1 MKKNYCFKTSNQVA
15 NEIVKSFNYLINKPN
30 RNIIKIDI
38 TNTKNKH
45 IQEFNF
51 RLRKLF
57 NSLRKKHINSII
69 DYLYVIEIPESI
81 SIFDNDLDNL
91 KELKYHS
98 HIVLNTDI
106 NEKDILIEIKI
117 SFPELNTYSI
127 KEKNKSV
134 DVYLENITLR
144 NDLSNYAN
152 YIIKQKNTLTNYSFN
167 YKIK

>member
-1 MKKNYCFKTSNQVA
+1 MKKNYTFKTANQIT
-15 NEIVKSFNYLINKPN
+15 NEIIKSFNYLINKPN
-30 RNIIKIDI
+30 KNIIKIDL

-51 RLRKLF
+51 RLRKCF
-57 NSLRKKHINSII
+57 NLLRKKYTNSII
-69 DYLYVIEIPESI
+69 DYLYIIEIPESI
-81 SIFDNDLDNL
+81 SIIDFNLNNL

-106 NEKDILIEIKI
+106 NEKDILKQIKI
-117 SFPELNTYSI
+117 SFPELKTYSI
-127 KEKNKSV
+127 AIQNKNV

-144 NDLSNYAN
+144 NDLNNYSN

-167 YKIK
+167 YKIN